1 MKKDTQN
8 DSDNRYTGFALAA
21 MDAALAER
29 QVTDQILQC
38 NKATE
43 KYGLILTEHQALSLA
58 QTRTTSLKENR
69 RIEFGTGIVDKI
81 IMAFCDSP
89 YLSQENYEDTL
100 HELISLF
107 YELKNLTEDRV
118 SDRDLMEFMKQAFD
132 NGCRGSLELLSGE
145 AIRLSEHI
153 HCGGSIKTFRLKETA
168 I

>member
-1 MKKDTQN
+1 MKKDT
-8 DSDNRYTGFALAA
+8 DNRYTGFALAV

-38 NKATE
+38 NKVTE

-69 RIEFGTGIVDKI
+69 RIEFSTGIVDKL
-81 IMAFCDSP
+81 IMEFCDSP

-107 YELKNLTEDRV
+107 YEMKNLTEDRV
-118 SDRDLMEFMKQAFD
+118 SDRDLMEFMKHAFD
-132 NGCRGSLELLSGE
+132 NSCHGSLELLSGE
-145 AIRLSEHI
+145 AMRLSEHI
-153 HCGGSIKTFRLKETA
+153 HCGGSINTFSLKEA
-168 I
+168 VI

>member
-1 MKKDTQN
+1 MKKDTRK
-8 DSDNRYTGFALAA
+8 DTDNRYTGFALAA

-29 QVTDQILQC
+29 QVTDHILQC

-145 AIRLSEHI
+145 AMRLSEHI
-153 HCGGSIKTFRLKETA
+153 HCGGTIKIFRQNE

>member
-1 MKKDTQN
+1 MKNTRNDT
-8 DSDNRYTGFALAA
+8 DNRYTGLALAA

-29 QVTDQILQC
+29 QITDQILQC
-38 NKATE
+38 NEATE
-43 KYGLILTEHQALSLA
+43 KYGLILTEHQASALA

-69 RIEFGTGIVDKI
+69 RIEFGKGIVHKL
-81 IMAFCDSP
+81 IMEFYDSP

-118 SDRDLMEFMKQAFD
+118 SDRDLMKFMKQAFD
-132 NGCRGSLELLSGE
+132 NGCHGSLELLSGE

-153 HCGGSIKTFRLKETA
+153 HCGGTMKSFRPKE

>member
-38 NKATE
+38 NEVTE

-145 AIRLSEHI
+145 AMRLSGHI
-153 HCGGSIKTFRLKETA
+153 HCGGTIKIFRQNE

>member
-1 MKKDTQN
+1 MKKDTRK
-8 DSDNRYTGFALAA
+8 DTDNRYTGFALAA
-21 MDAALAER
+21 MYTALAER

-69 RIEFGTGIVDKI
+69 RIEFGTGIVDKL
-81 IMAFCDSP
+81 IMEFCDSP

-118 SDRDLMEFMKQAFD
+118 SDRDLMEFMKQTFAHV
-132 NGCRGSLELLSGE
+132 CHGSLELLSGE
-145 AIRLSEHI
+145 AMRLSEHI
-153 HCGGSIKTFRLKETA
+153 HCGGTMKTFRPKE